1 MIIEGAHGAVSS
13 RADRILAERKIR
25 VVPDIL
31 ATGGGAVVNYFE
43 WVQNRRGFNWDAQ
56 TVHSRLVGV
65 MGDAWKEV
73 SQLAQEQNC
82 RLRMAAQMLAVRRVS
97 NADRLRGVYA

>member
-1 MIIEGAHGAVSS
+1 M
-13 RADRILAERKIR
+13 
-25 VVPDIL
+25 
-31 ATGGGAVVNYFE
+31 VNYFE

>member
-1 MIIEGAHGAVSS
+1 
-13 RADRILAERKIR
+13 
-25 VVPDIL
+25 
-31 ATGGGAVVNYFE
+31 
-43 WVQNRRGFNWDAQ
+43 
-56 TVHSRLVGV
+56 